1 MKIASTITVT
11 TAEVVV
17 LIRNEF
23 GTIIMEKTFS
33 LAIPERISEQ
43 MTDIKIETLRIDK
56 HEYRL
61 ASTVKKKV
69 MEPDG
74 TILAYD
80 HIEHTS

>member
-17 LIRNEF
+17 LIKDES
-23 GTIIMEKTFS
+23 GMIIMEETLS
-33 LAIPERISEQ
+33 MPIPERISEQ
-43 MTDIKIETLRIDK
+43 MANIKVETLRLDK

-61 ASTVKKKV
+61 DSTVKRV

-74 TILAYD
+74 TILVYD
-80 HIEHTS
+80 HIDQNF

>member
-1 MKIASTITVT
+1 MRIASTITVT

-17 LIRNEF
+17 LIRNES

-33 LAIPERISEQ
+33 LSIPERISEQ
-43 MTDIKIETLRIDK
+43 MANIKVETLRLDK

-61 ASTVKKKV
+61 DSIVKKV

-74 TILAYD
+74 TDRID
-80 HIEHTS
+80 QNF